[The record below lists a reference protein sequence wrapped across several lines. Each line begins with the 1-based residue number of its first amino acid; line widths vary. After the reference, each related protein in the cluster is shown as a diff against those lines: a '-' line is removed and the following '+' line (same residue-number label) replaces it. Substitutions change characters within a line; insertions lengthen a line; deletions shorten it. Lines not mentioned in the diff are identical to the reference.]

1 MFPGFL
7 PFYTVIATVKI
18 CLAKLIFLAGV
29 FTLCHICYITRI
41 IIIIIIYTMYESSIV
56 NNELKAYASPQRDV
70 IIVAI

>member
-1 MFPGFL
+1 MFPRFL

-41 IIIIIIYTMYESSIV
+41 IIIIIIILYESSIV
-56 NNELKAYASPQRDV
+56 NNELKAYASPQCDV